1 VDERGGV
8 GCGAARRGRGPGLR
22 ICAAAADVP
31 CTWLVL
37 REHGPKDLL
46 ALDRLSIH
54 PAYDIA
60 PAPSMS
66 AASISRVYGR
76 EESVENMRLSF
87 LFMIIQHGMQFFP
100 MGCNSSLDSVL
111 LLHILHISAGN
122 CYRASNHGCTFGY
135 QQYVPDLLG
144 AGGLSLLPEQIQVQ
158 LVATLFKRNEDSHF
172 DDDTQR
178 CLALQVVNKQKTLG
192 C

>member
-37 REHGPKDLL
+37 REHGPKDFL
-46 ALDRLSIH
+46 ALDRLPIH

-76 EESVENMRLSF
+76 EESVVNMMLSI
-87 LFMIIQHGMQFFP
+87 LSMIIQNGMRFFP
-100 MGCNSSLDSVL
+100 RFRAAVT
-111 LLHILHISAGN
+111 HFAHIS
-122 CYRASNHGCTFGY
+122 RE
-135 QQYVPDLLG
+135 
-144 AGGLSLLPEQIQVQ
+144 LLPCIESWLYLWIPAVC
-158 LVATLFKRNEDSHF
+158 AGPPGSRWSI
-172 DDDTQR
+172 
-178 CLALQVVNKQKTLG
+178 LAS
-192 C
+192 